1 MNSMKKRKL
10 KKRIWMIPLCV
21 VTLLAVGFFLYTAQ
35 YYHADQTALSALA
48 SDETVSVIKTDF
60 GWLFDGPS
68 ESDALIFYPGAK
80 VEETAYAPLLHLL
93 AKEGMDICLVK
104 MPFHLAVFG
113 ANKADDLMPRYGYSN
128 WYIGGHSLGGAM
140 AANYAADHEK
150 LLSGVVLL
158 AAYPTKKLSDRL
170 AVVSV
175 YGSEDHVLNMQKM
188 KDGDAY
194 LPDTAVRQVI
204 EGGNHAQFGNYG
216 AQDGDGRAT
225 ISAEDQQR
233 QTAELI
239 LQNKSSASRPR

>member
-1 MNSMKKRKL
+1 MKKRKL

-21 VTLLAVGFFLYTAQ
+21 MILLVVCFFIYTEH
-35 YYHADQTALSALA
+35 YYHADLTALSALE
-48 SDETVSVIKTDF
+48 SDDAVTVIKTDF

-68 ESDALIFYPGAK
+68 ESDALIFYPGAQ

-104 MPFHLAVFG
+104 MPFRLAFFG
-113 ANKADDLMPRYGYSN
+113 SNKADDLMPRYSYTN

-140 AANYAADHEK
+140 AANYAANHEK

-158 AAYPTKKLSDRL
+158 AAYSTKKLSDSL
-170 AVVSV
+170 AVISV
-175 YGSEDHVLNMQKM
+175 YGSEDHVLNMK
-188 KDGDAY
+188 KLKEGDAY
-194 LPDTAVRQVI
+194 LPDTAVKYVI
-204 EGGNHAQFGNYG
+204 DGGNHAQFGNYG
-216 AQDGDGRAT
+216 EQDGDGKAL

-239 LQNKSSASRPR
+239 VQNK

>member
-1 MNSMKKRKL
+1 MKKRKL
-10 KKRIWMIPLCV
+10 KKRIWMILLCV
-21 VTLLAVGFFLYTAQ
+21 MILLVVCFFLYTEH
-35 YYHADQTALSALA
+35 YYHADLTALSALESNDA
-48 SDETVSVIKTDF
+48 VTVIKTDF

-104 MPFHLAVFG
+104 MPFRLAFFG
-113 ANKADDLMPRYGYSN
+113 SNKADDLMPRYSYTN

-140 AANYAADHEK
+140 AANYAANHEK

-158 AAYPTKKLSDRL
+158 AAYSTKKLSDSL
-170 AVVSV
+170 AVISV
-175 YGSEDHVLNMQKM
+175 YGSEDHVLNMK
-188 KDGDAY
+188 KLKEGDAY
-194 LPDTAVRQVI
+194 LPDTAVKYVI
-204 EGGNHAQFGNYG
+204 DGGNHAQFGNYG
-216 AQDGDGRAT
+216 EQDGDGKAL

-239 LQNKSSASRPR
+239 VQNK